1 MDYFLLDVLRWDVDG
16 RGVAIQFATSFISQL
31 GSTECAV
38 FEANST
44 SNKQGPTKTLA
55 ALWRGRTT
63 SVAFGKAIKEAR
75 SSIAAAHDMANAE

>member
-16 RGVAIQFATSFISQL
+16 RGVAIQFATSFISHL
-31 GSTECAV
+31 GPAECAV

-44 SNKQGPTKTLA
+44 SKQGLTKTLA
-55 ALWRGRTT
+55 MLWRGRAT
-63 SVAFGKAIKEAR
+63 SVAFRKVIEEAR